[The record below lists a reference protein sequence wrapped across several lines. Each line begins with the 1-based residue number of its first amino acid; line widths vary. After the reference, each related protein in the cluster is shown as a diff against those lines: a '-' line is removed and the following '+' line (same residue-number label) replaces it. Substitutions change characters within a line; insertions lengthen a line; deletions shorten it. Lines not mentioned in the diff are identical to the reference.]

1 MSPPPSSPSDTELV
15 ERFGRG
21 EIVALAKLITRVEN
35 GRADAVLDQLYV
47 KTGRAHVVGITGPPG
62 AGKSTLVDVLARAYR
77 AAGQTVGIVC
87 VDPSSPFTGGAILGD
102 RVRMN
107 DLAGDRGVFI
117 RSMGTRGALGGL
129 ARTTGDVVRMLD
141 AFGKDVVIIETVGV
155 GQGEVEIARM
165 ADTTLVIE
173 VPGLGDSIQAIK
185 AGILEIADVF
195 VVNKADRPG
204 ADRVRAQIEGMLE
217 LAPAASHEGLGAWV
231 PPILATVASRD
242 EGTGELI
249 ATIARHREH
258 LGVEGRL
265 EAKRQERRE
274 NDLKRIL
281 LSEAIGR
288 FERSKHG
295 GPYHEVVQA
304 VRAGAISPY
313 KGAHQLLE
321 M

>member
-1 MSPPPSSPSDTELV
+1 MALTDAELV

-35 GRADAVLDQLYV
+35 GRADAVLDQLYA

-62 AGKSTLVDVLARAYR
+62 VGKSTLVDALARAYR
-77 AAGQTVGIVC
+77 KAEKTVGIVC

-107 DLAGDRGVFI
+107 ELAGDRGVFI

-129 ARTTGDVVRMLD
+129 SRTTGDVVRMLD
-141 AFGKDVVIIETVGV
+141 AFGKDLIIIETVGV

-185 AGILEIADVF
+185 AGILEIADIF
-195 VVNKADRPG
+195 VVNKSDRPG
-204 ADRVRAQIEGMLE
+204 ADRVKAQIEGMLE
-217 LAPAASHEGLGAWV
+217 LAPAHAEWV
-231 PPILATVASRD
+231 PPILATVASRG
-242 EGTGELI
+242 EGIENLKALI
-249 ATIARHREH
+249 EKHREH

-281 LSEAIGR
+281 LSEAMLR
-288 FERSKHG
+288 FAKQSEQG
-295 GPYHEVVQA
+295 GPYQEVVQA
-304 VRAGAISPY
+304 VRAGSISPY
-313 KGAHQLLE
+313 KGAHRLLE
-321 M
+321 L